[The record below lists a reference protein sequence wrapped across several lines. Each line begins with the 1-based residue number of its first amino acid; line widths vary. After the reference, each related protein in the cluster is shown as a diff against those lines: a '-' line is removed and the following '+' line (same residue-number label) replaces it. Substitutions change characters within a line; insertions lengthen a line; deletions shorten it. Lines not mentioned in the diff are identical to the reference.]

1 MLAQAHT
8 SRMSVAAFMDFVDT
22 RPDERWELVEGVP
35 VAMAGGT
42 ARHAEIAGNLIER
55 LRPLARTRGCRAIRD
70 IFVQIAAN
78 DGALFDPD
86 LVVRCGPM
94 DGEAR
99 QIDDPVIVFEVLSP
113 STMNRDR
120 GTKLLAYLQC
130 PMLQTMVLVYQDER
144 RVEVWQRKADGAF
157 DPGPR
162 IYSRPEQA
170 IALPALDMS
179 LGLDRIYEGVDVV

>member
-1 MLAQAHT
+1 MLAQANT
-8 SRMSVAAFMDFVDT
+8 TRMTAAAFMDFVDT
-22 RPDERWELVEGVP
+22 RPDERWELIEGVP

-55 LRPLARTRGCRAIRD
+55 LRPLARAKGCRAIRD

-78 DGALFDPD
+78 DGAFFDPD
-86 LVVRCGPM
+86 LVVRYGPM
-94 DGEAR
+94 NGEAR

-120 GTKLLAYLQC
+120 GLKLQAYLQC
-130 PMLQTMVLVYQDER
+130 PTLQTMVLVYQDEL

-162 IYSRPEQA
+162 VLRQRDEA
-170 IALPALDMS
+170 ISLPALDAS
-179 LGLDRIYEGVDVV
+179 LGLSAIYEGVDIG